1 MTRRPFL
8 TRLLQAAIAL
18 TALPLLPTLA
28 QAQDKPTV
36 IRIAYSGAGTGGR
49 PLAGGN
55 ILATAHQRGTLEEEF
70 RADGIRIQWNFFP
83 GAGPA
88 TNEAAANGLVDFAHH
103 GDLPLIVGKST
114 GLPRKVI
121 LALGRFGNTYFVVPS
136 DSQAKTLADLKG
148 KRIAVNKGTAGQ
160 LTLARVL
167 ERHGFTEK
175 DFRVISMDA
184 ETAKASLAT
193 RDIDGYIT
201 TPFDLQARGIARP
214 LFEIKRDPKVT
225 SVTSFWVTEEFEKK
239 YPQIVQRVVNA
250 LVKTAVWSSDEQ
262 NRDPQFKLWGQA
274 GSTPY
279 GDYVKTWEGYT
290 LRDRNSPLLDEYYLA
305 SIQKAIDEAK
315 RFRLIRRDVPLAGWI
330 EPKYVNQ
337 ALKDLKLE
345 GHWPEFDVDGNP
357 KQRDVAKVAAP

>member
-1 MTRRPFL
+1 MTRRS
-8 TRLLQAAIAL
+8 LLVRIAGAAFSLVAVQ
-18 TALPLLPTLA
+18 LA
-28 QAQDKPTV
+28 APAHAQDRPAL

-70 RADGIRIQWNFFP
+70 RADGIRIQWTFFP

-88 TNEAAANGLVDFAHH
+88 TNESAANGLVDFAHH
-103 GDLPLIVGKST
+103 GDLPLIVGKSS
-114 GLPRKVI
+114 GLQRKVI

-136 DSQAKTLADLKG
+136 DSPAKTLADLKG

-160 LTLARVL
+160 LTLNRL
-167 ERHGFTEK
+167 FERHGFSEK

-193 RDIDGYIT
+193 RDIDGYVT
-201 TPFDLQARGIARP
+201 TPFDLQARGIAKP
-214 LFEIKRDPKVT
+214 LFEIQRDPKVT
-225 SVTSFWVTEEFEKK
+225 SVTSFWVSEAFEKQ

-250 LVKTAVWSSDEQ
+250 LVKTAVWASDEK
-262 NRDPQFKLWGQA
+262 NRDPQFKLWAQA

-279 GDYVKTWEGYT
+279 GDYVKTWEGYS
-290 LRDRNSPLLDEYYLA
+290 LKERNSPLLDEYYFA
-305 SIQKAIDEAK
+305 SLRKAVEEAR
-315 RFRLIRRDVPLAGWI
+315 RFRLIRRDVPLEGWI

-337 ALKDLKLE
+337 ALKDLQLE
-345 GHWPEFDVDGNP
+345 AHWPEFDAEGQV
-357 KQRDVAKVAAP
+357 KRDAAKVAGQ